1 MPALLAACP
10 SFASVWREIV
20 TDWTAAEERGPYTD
34 LGFFAHHL
42 VSLLDRGETAEFAT
56 VFATVEG
63 LFRGGDDA
71 IRYLL
76 KVGLLED
83 LGNIAS
89 NPTRMAICR
98 ALSGLAWASRD
109 LGLGRA
115 SQGVGHLRPRCRFD
129 ARMTSGH
136 PARSVP

>member
-10 SFASVWREIV
+10 SFEPVWRDIV
-20 TDWTAAEERGPYTD
+20 ADWSATEERGPYTD

-42 VSLLDRGETAEFAT
+42 VSLLERYETAEFAT
-56 VFATVEG
+56 VFATLER
-63 LFRGGDDA
+63 LFRDGDDG

-89 NPTRMAICR
+89 NQRDWSFAERFRDWFGPAATVAWDELHEEWGGTSLRDTPTR
-98 ALSGLAWASRD
+98 
-109 LGLGRA
+109 
-115 SQGVGHLRPRCRFD
+115 
-129 ARMTSGH
+129 
-136 PARSVP
+136 